1 MGRLSRENST
11 VIFSSVSYLLVIFIG
26 RKVTLTY
33 TCFSKNRISSIFQ
46 TIPEHSLKEPQL
58 CSFVTMHLVF

>member
-26 RKVTLTY
+26 R
-33 TCFSKNRISSIFQ
+33 I
-46 TIPEHSLKEPQL
+46 
-58 CSFVTMHLVF
+58 LVLVKIGLAQFFKLFLNTV